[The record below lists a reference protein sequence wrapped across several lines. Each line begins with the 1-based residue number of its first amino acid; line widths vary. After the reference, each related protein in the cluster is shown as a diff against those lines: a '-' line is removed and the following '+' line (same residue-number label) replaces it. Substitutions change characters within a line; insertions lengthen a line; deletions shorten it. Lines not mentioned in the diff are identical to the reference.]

1 MPFQIIYYVLL
12 LWVCSLIVYACYKAL
27 WYVIK
32 MLLLMRHIKKIAQG
46 GAQIEKRRSFFAI
59 IFGERGK
66 VDYVITRQNK
76 RYAVS
81 VVSFISTHGRWNV
94 EKTRTRYYIESRRSS
109 KIFYNRY
116 VNSSAPDHVAEYK
129 RELRLSRREFY
140 VPCTD
145 ATFDERI
152 FLLYPYPKRITYT
165 DAQYHELYVGDKIE
179 GHTIMDIQA
188 LRTLLLDNQ

>member
-1 MPFQIIYYVLL
+1 L
-12 LWVCSLIVYACYKAL
+12 
-27 WYVIK
+27 
-32 MLLLMRHIKKIAQG
+32 
-46 GAQIEKRRSFFAI
+46 FAI

-66 VDYVITRQNK
+66 VDYVITCQNK
-76 RYAVS
+76 RYVIS

-129 RELRLSRREFY
+129 RELRLSRREFH

-165 DAQYHELYVGDKIE
+165 DAQYHELYVGDNIE

-188 LRTLLLDNQ
+188 LRNLLSSDK